1 LSKLLKTIMKMD
13 IVIKMLYHVL
23 FNFIGFLPVKKKLI
37 IFESFLGK
45 QYSCNPRAIYEY
57 LKDNHPEFTL
67 LWSVDRK
74 HQQRFKELEIPYIN
88 RLSIKWLF
96 LMPRA
101 EFWVNNSRMPDWL
114 QKPWHTTYLQTWHG
128 TPLKK
133 LAADIEEIHMPGTT
147 TDIYKESFYKEAK
160 NWDFLVSPNL
170 YSSAVFKGAFHYSNK
185 ILETGYPRNDF
196 LFNNNNSE
204 HVSQIKKALRIPN
217 DKKVILYAPTWRDD
231 EYFSKWNYKFSL
243 NIDLEKLRSS
253 FGKDTIILL
262 RLHYLIANKLDV
274 SLYNGF
280 VLDVTNHDDIRELY
294 IISDLLITDYSSVFF
309 DYLCLKR
316 PIIFYVYDIDS
327 YRDKLR
333 GFYFDFE
340 KDAPGPLVKTNE
352 ELIET
357 IKKFDLGEWQSESIN
372 RFHNKFC
379 YLEKGLSTERVVKS
393 VFVEREV
400 K

>member
-1 LSKLLKTIMKMD
+1 LSKLLQTVMKMD
-13 IVIKMLYHVL
+13 IVIKRLYHVL
-23 FNFIGFLPVKKKLI
+23 FNFIGLFPVKKNLI

-45 QYSCNPRAIYEY
+45 QYSCSPRAIYEY
-57 LKDNHPEFTL
+57 LKDNHPEYTL
-67 LWSVDRK
+67 LWSVDRR
-74 HQQRFKELEIPYIN
+74 HQQRFQTLEIPYIN

-101 EFWVNNSRMPDWL
+101 EFWVINSRMPYWL
-114 QKPWHTTYLQTWHG
+114 RKPKHTTYLQTWHG

-133 LAADIEEIHMPGTT
+133 LATDIEKIHMPDTT
-147 TDIYKESFYKEAK
+147 TDAYKESFYREAQ
-160 NWDFLVSPNL
+160 NWDYLLSPNS
-170 YSSAVFKGAFHYSNK
+170 YSTAIFKRAFCYPNK

-196 LFNNNNSE
+196 LFNSNDSE
-204 HVSQIKKALRIPN
+204 HVSQIKKALGISN

-231 EYFSKWNYKFSL
+231 EYFSKGNYKFSL

-253 FGKDTIILL
+253 FGKDSIILL
-262 RLHYLIANKLDV
+262 RLHYLIAEKLDV

-294 IISDLLITDYSSVFF
+294 LISDLLITDYSSVFF

-333 GFYFDFE
+333 GFYFNFE

-352 ELIET
+352 ELIEA
-357 IKKFDLGEWQSESIN
+357 IKKVELGEWPLESID

-393 VFVEREV
+393 VFVERAL